1 MKRWDD
7 MTKLYN
13 MRMALGMT
21 RTYVA
26 NQTGLSYRAL
36 EKLERGVSDI
46 NRAEALTVYK
56 LAQLYCVEMAELLA
70 LDNKTRE

>member
-1 MKRWDD
+1 
-7 MTKLYN
+7 MTKLYHL
-13 MRMALGMT
+13 RMAHGMT
-21 RTYVA
+21 RTFVS

-56 LAQLYCVEMAELLA
+56 LAQLYHVDMTDLLT
-70 LDNKTRE
+70 LDNETIG